1 MKAGK
6 CSMSALAL
14 IPAYLFIALL
24 SVDVSGNRA
33 FAATL
38 GEILDQGRSQVLAG
52 QDLAEV
58 ISKSVATAK
67 ESDIPFDTLAAPLA
81 ETLLEAGIQMNR
93 DAAALAGDIAAR
105 LFFSIK
111 NTGVDEPM
119 VFRSVSR
126 AIQGLRAGAAKRGVD
141 TSRVRAEIQRSLEM
155 AAYTTEMAQ
164 QMNRLVESTYEE
176 AHAATYTA
184 PPPPPPAAPAPPP
197 GPIGDAYDP
206 TASGS

>member
-1 MKAGK
+1 
-6 CSMSALAL
+6 MSALAL